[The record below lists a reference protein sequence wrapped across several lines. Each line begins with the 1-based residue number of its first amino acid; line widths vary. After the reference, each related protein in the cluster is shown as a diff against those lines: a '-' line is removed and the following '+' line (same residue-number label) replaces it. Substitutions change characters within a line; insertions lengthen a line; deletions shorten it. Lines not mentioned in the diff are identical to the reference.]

1 VLNKCKIEIPDEKD
15 EKDLF
20 TTDSQPTHERIHTPE
35 REGGREY

>member
-20 TTDSQPTHERIHTPE
+20 TTDSQPTHERTHTPE